1 MKRGIV
7 AMAGAML
14 GLMALAGCSHVDE
27 GALNR
32 LKAGKATVPEAI
44 AALGRP
50 DRDETLPD
58 GSRMLTYIASH
69 STMRPANLL
78 PGLVYAWGGWDGT
91 TEEAGLMFAP
101 DGVLRFTSWSSNQR
115 VPIRVVGRDIVPP
128 TAPEPAALKQDPPP
142 VSEKGAASPHHNPAD

>member
-7 AMAGAML
+7 AML
-14 GLMALAGCSHVDE
+14 GLMALTGCSHVDE

-32 LKAGKATVPEAI
+32 LKAGKTTVPEAI
-44 AALGRP
+44 SALGRP
-50 DRDETLPD
+50 ERDETLPD

-69 STMRPANLL
+69 TSMRAANVL

-101 DGVLRFTSWSSNQR
+101 DGVLRFTSWSSNR
-115 VPIRVVGRDIVPP
+115 RTDIKVVGRDIVAP
-128 TAPEPAALKQDPPP
+128 TAPEPSSLKQDPPP
-142 VSEKGAASPHHNPAD
+142 VSEKGAALPDHNPAD